1 MHEIRRKTTLK
12 TDSLIPMKVR
22 KSNQC
27 QACVY
32 EELDL
37 LFVKTKTES
46 NYISKKKKKNKNKDT
61 ALNLRRRK
69 NKTQTKAQAALDR
82 TDMDL

>member
-46 NYISKKKKKNKNKDT
+46 NYISKKKKQKQKQRHCPKF
-61 ALNLRRRK
+61 K
-69 NKTQTKAQAALDR
+69 KKKK
-82 TDMDL
+82 

>member
-46 NYISKKKKKNKNKDT
+46 NYISKKKNKNKDT